1 MCSTKVARPLK
12 LLSPMLLLLLISF
25 AQLAQA
31 QNNNPAQGYPNRPV
45 KILLGFPPGQATDVL
60 TRVVALELTKTYD
73 QQFFVDNKPGAAG
86 IIATEMIAKAE
97 PDGYTLI
104 GTSSGPLAVNPSLYS
119 KLPYDVARDLAMV
132 SGLGV
137 VPYAVVVNPSSNIK
151 DIKDLVA
158 AAKAKP
164 GRMNYGSGGSG
175 VTNHLATEMF
185 KLASGTNI
193 QHVPYKGGPAAL
205 TDLLGGQ
212 IDMMFETV
220 AGTISFIKD
229 GKLRAIAVSGETR
242 SGALPD
248 VPTISESGY
257 PGFSAFAWVAMAAP
271 AKVPRPI
278 VNKLNAEINRILNTP
293 EIRNRFQST
302 LGTDP
307 LIMTPEQLTEFTRTE
322 TAKWATAVKV
332 SGAKVD

>member
-1 MCSTKVARPLK
+1 MYSIQVASPLK

>member
-1 MCSTKVARPLK
+1 
-12 LLSPMLLLLLISF
+12 MLLLLLISF

-137 VPYAVVVNPSSNIK
+137 VPYAVVVNPNSNIR

>member
-1 MCSTKVARPLK
+1 MYSIQVASPLK

-31 QNNNPAQGYPNRPV
+31 QSNNPAQGYPNRPV

-137 VPYAVVVNPSSNIK
+137 VPYAVVVNPNSNIR

-248 VPTISESGY
+248 IPTISESGY

-322 TAKWATAVKV
+322 TSKWATAVKV